1 MLVTMTSPHQPH
13 RVPGG
18 AAPPQFPGQATPYPA
33 GQQQAG
39 DGDWGAATP
48 AVPHVYGPGPVP
60 SAYGQPAYPPA
71 YPAPAYAG
79 PGASQP
85 VDAQATPAY
94 PYPSPSPVPM
104 QDLPAQGL
112 PLAYAAPPT
121 ANGAA
126 VAPAVPGGQTT
137 STSSRRTPGGRGAS
151 ASSSASSSCLC

>member
-1 MLVTMTSPHQPH
+1 MRHRLFAVSWSAVGSRRAAPPACVDERRDMLVTMTSPHQPH

-71 YPAPAYAG
+71 YPPRR
-79 PGASQP
+79 
-85 VDAQATPAY
+85 V
-94 PYPSPSPVPM
+94 
-104 QDLPAQGL
+104 
-112 PLAYAAPPT
+112 AA
-121 ANGAA
+121 
-126 VAPAVPGGQTT
+126 
-137 STSSRRTPGGRGAS
+137 R
-151 ASSSASSSCLC
+151 